1 MSIIKQY
8 KEIVITIEKIKY
20 SFLPRLNQLDIKYKN
35 LKIITKLI
43 LGLFNLYSFINAF
56 YMCVSVCVTKVGRI
70 VSLLGDFKIYIL
82 K

>member
-35 LKIITKLI
+35 LKIITKLYIKLI
-43 LGLFNLYSFINAF
+43 LGLLNLYSFINAF
-56 YMCVSVCVTKVGRI
+56 YLCVSVCVTKVG
-70 VSLLGDFKIYIL
+70 DFKIYIL
-82 K
+82 R